1 MNQNT
6 PTAAQEIIFDIA
18 AEAADWY
25 VRLDSCGEAEKQ
37 RFARWLAKSPRHL
50 EEFLR
55 VTALAEDIRHCAQ
68 RPLDG
73 YDRQPYGCDDDKVA
87 LLKVSAN

>member
-1 MNQNT
+1 MNPCT
-6 PTAAQEIIFDIA
+6 PDDAQQAILHIA

-37 RFARWLAKSPRHL
+37 RFARWLAHSPRHL

-68 RPLDG
+68 HPLDS
-73 YDRQPYGCDDDKVA
+73 YRQSSGSDDAKIT
-87 LLKVSAN
+87 LLEVSAN